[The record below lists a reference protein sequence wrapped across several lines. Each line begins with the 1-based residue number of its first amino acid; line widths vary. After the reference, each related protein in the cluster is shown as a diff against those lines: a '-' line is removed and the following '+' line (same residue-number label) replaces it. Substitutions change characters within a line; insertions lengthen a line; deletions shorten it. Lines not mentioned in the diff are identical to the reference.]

1 MSNINCILYPPTVD
15 FHYLVQRPQHLIKN
29 FSELGV
35 LSFFLNNPHLH
46 EHQRRGIE
54 RINPYLFL
62 FNGVEPTEFL
72 RDIRPVVYYS
82 ATAHVDMIKKYRP
95 SLVVFDSVDEPS
107 DEFAGWRPYYHRA
120 VATAD
125 IVITTSDKLYKMA
138 KSINPRSVLVPNA
151 CDYEHFSP
159 STHLPIPA
167 DMRGINSPV
176 IGYIGAIATWVDLE
190 LLDRVAARLPHF
202 NFVMLG
208 PLYNVSEL
216 PQRPNLHWLGFKDY
230 KDLPAYA
237 QAFDVGLI
245 PFKLSSMTESVNPI
259 KMWEYMAVGMPV
271 VATAL
276 PEVYKF
282 QELIYYSENEEEF
295 IENIGKALV
304 TDNPFRQKQRM
315 ELARQN
321 SWSARAVE
329 IIDIIENTLAEKG
342 IKKTEYRVDG
352 IMDTLLPD
360 SAYTDFNEPFRASL
374 SPFQQ
379 VLVSPGS
386 GFRYSI
392 YPGKESRDRDRVR
405 NVWSRADSA
414 FPAGDIAVVQ
424 KSGFRYYTQRHQKE
438 LGLYYG

>member
-29 FSELGV
+29 FSELGI

-46 EHQRRGIE
+46 QQQRRGIE
-54 RINPYLFL
+54 RINPYLFI
-62 FNGVEPTEFL
+62 FNQLEPTGFL

-82 ATAHVDMIKKYRP
+82 ATAHVDMIKKYQP
-95 SLVVFDSVDEPS
+95 ALVVFDSVDEPS

-138 KSINPRSVLVPNA
+138 KSINPCSFLVPNA
-151 CDYEHFSP
+151 CDYEHFSQAA
-159 STHLPIPA
+159 SLPLPA

-176 IGYIGAIATWVDLE
+176 IGYIGAIATWLDLE
-190 LLDRVAARLPHF
+190 LLDRVAAKLPHF

-216 PQRPNLHWLGFKDY
+216 PRRPNLHWLGFKDY

-237 QAFDVGLI
+237 QLFDVGLI

-259 KMWEYMAVGMPV
+259 KMWEYMATGMPV

-276 PEVYKF
+276 PEVHKF
-282 QELIYYSENEEEF
+282 RKLIYYSESEEEF
-295 IENIGKALV
+295 IDNVNLALGS
-304 TDNPFRQKQRM
+304 DNPYLRKERM

-329 IIDIIENTLAEKG
+329 IIDIIESALAKKG
-342 IKKTEYRVDG
+342 IKKAEYWADS
-352 IMDTLLPD
+352 IMDTLVQD
-360 SAYTDFNEPFRASL
+360 KNYGAVEEPFRSSL
-374 SPFQQ
+374 SAFQQ
-379 VLVSPGS
+379 VLVSPGAS
-386 GFRYSI
+386 FRYSV
-392 YPGKESRDRDRVR
+392 YPRQEYK
-405 NVWSRADSA
+405 NRAKDIWGTVNPA
-414 FPAGDIAVVQ
+414 FPAGNIAVVQ
-424 KSGFRYYTQRHQKE
+424 KSAFRYFTQRRQKGM
-438 LGLYYG
+438 GLYYG